1 MYRITRKVYM
11 IKRDQIESRFNTIL
25 KIHCLT
31 IQKINHIDKLFEL
44 YFEIIEGNN
53 QQKAYS

>member
-1 MYRITRKVYM
+1 M

-25 KIHCLT
+25 KIHCLA